1 MSRPWVALRLPAQRG
16 PRVVVPSPS
25 LLPSFLTLCPFLVC
39 SSQHSDVTKLGVF
52 GSRLQGFLFITIVQ
66 PSFP

>member
-16 PRVVVPSPS
+16 PRVVVPSLS
-25 LLPSFLTLCPFLVC
+25 LLPSFLTLCPLLVC
-39 SSQHSDVTKLGVF
+39 SSQHSDVTKLGFF